1 MNVFDKVSKFDLKK
15 AGLINLAVGAI
26 NVLIHVSVIAGLLP
40 YVWVNGGRTENFE
53 MACSISASSIVVTL
67 IGMIITLV
75 GAKIIPV
82 KFNRFWGIA
91 FTVFLV
97 AMLPLAFVGIVQ
109 QFLELYLK
117 NASVVSLRLLGS

>member
-1 MNVFDKVSKFDLKK
+1 MNIFDKVNVFSLKK

-82 KFNRFWGIA
+82 KFNRFLWNCLYG
-91 FTVFLV
+91 VFGGDAAACFYGDYSAV
-97 AMLPLAFVGIVQ
+97 FGNFV
-109 QFLELYLK
+109 
-117 NASVVSLRLLGS
+117 